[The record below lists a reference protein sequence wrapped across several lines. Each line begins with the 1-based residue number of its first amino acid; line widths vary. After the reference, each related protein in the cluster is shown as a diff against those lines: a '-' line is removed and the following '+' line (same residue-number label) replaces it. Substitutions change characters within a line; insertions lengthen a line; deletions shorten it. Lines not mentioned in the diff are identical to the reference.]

1 MVEREDGMKRDDG
14 EERREKMVGREL
26 HFAWEESHL
35 EGASKTLLL
44 GASGRTA
51 FQYTITY
58 GTFVKRRATAFQI
71 VPQIREHLEKR
82 NGITV
87 LNGRNYLRR

>member
-1 MVEREDGMKRDDG
+1 MR
-14 EERREKMVGREL
+14 EERRRWDENSILLRLKVFWKERSG
-26 HFAWEESHL
+26 L
-35 EGASKTLLL
+35 EGASKTLLF

-51 FQYTITY
+51 FQFTITY

-82 NGITV
+82 NGSKT
-87 LNGRNYLRR
+87 LNGRNYVRR

>member
-1 MVEREDGMKRDDG
+1 MMVKR
-14 EERREKMVGREL
+14 EERRWSDENSILLRLKVFWKERSG
-26 HFAWEESHL
+26 L
-35 EGASKTLLL
+35 EGASKTLLF

-82 NGITV
+82 NGITA
-87 LNGRNYLRR
+87 LNGRNYVRR